1 MKISIHT
8 DSQAEETEIQI
19 TCRHL
24 TPQLEKVISILRIL
38 DFKILGQKDGESHVL
53 DISKILYIDTAD
65 KKTFLYTKDD
75 VFESCL
81 KLYELEEE
89 LKEFD
94 FFRAGKSC
102 IINLR
107 QIQAIRADLDRKLRV
122 TMTNGEQ
129 LTVSRQ
135 YADYVRKKLGVK

>member
-24 TPQLEKVISILRIL
+24 TPQLEKVISMLRI
-38 DFKILGQKDGESHVL
+38 L

-65 KKTFLYTKDD
+65 KKTFMYTKDD
-75 VFESCL
+75 VYESCL

-107 QIQAIRADLDRKLRV
+107 QIQAIRAELDRKLRV

>member
-8 DSQAEETEIQI
+8 DSQIDETEIQI

-24 TPQLEKVISILRIL
+24 TPQLERVISILRIL
-38 DFKILGQKDGESHVL
+38 DFKLLGEKDGEAHIL

-81 KLYELEEE
+81 KLDEREEE

-107 QIQAIRADLDRKLRV
+107 QIQKFRADLDRKLRV

>member
-1 MKISIHT
+1 M
-8 DSQAEETEIQI
+8 
-19 TCRHL
+19 R
-24 TPQLEKVISILRIL
+24 RIL
-38 DFKILGQKDGESHVL
+38 DFKLLGEKDGEAHIL

-107 QIQAIRADLDRKLRV
+107 QIQKIRADLDRKLRV

>member
-1 MKISIHT
+1 MKISIQT
-8 DSQAEETEIQI
+8 DSQIDETEIQI

-24 TPQLEKVISILRIL
+24 TPQLERVISILRIL
-38 DFKILGQKDGESHVL
+38 DFKLLGEKDGESHIL

-81 KLYELEEE
+81 KLYELE
-89 LKEFD
+89 D

-107 QIQAIRADLDRKLRV
+107 QIQKIRADLDRKLRV

>member
-1 MKISIHT
+1 MKISIQT
-8 DSQAEETEIQI
+8 DSQIDETEIQI

-24 TPQLEKVISILRIL
+24 TPQLERVISILRIL
-38 DFKILGQKDGESHVL
+38 DFKLLGEKDGESHIL

-89 LKEFD
+89 LKEFE
-94 FFRAGKSC
+94 FIRAGKSC
-102 IINLR
+102 IINVR
-107 QIQAIRADLDRKLRV
+107 QIQKIRADLDRKLRV